1 MKTSTGYP
9 YLKVGTGIVAHNWV
23 DISKLTEFQIDTI
36 LHNFHIR
43 RDGTGGIQNGN
54 SSIKEIIHRYSLKYL
69 TYYLGDWCLNYRE
82 QHVCPEA
89 ELTFEQAF
97 IMENK

>member
-9 YLKVGTGIVAHNWV
+9 YLKVATDIVEYDWV

-43 RDGTGGIQNGN
+43 RDGTGVSKIV
-54 SSIKEIIHRYSLKYL
+54 ILVLRKY
-69 TYYLGDWCLNYRE
+69 
-82 QHVCPEA
+82 
-89 ELTFEQAF
+89 
-97 IMENK
+97 